1 MPEASEKDPVE
12 DKPTIPEGIIPVFLS
27 TATQQIFNVIA
38 DSDVTDENPYKFLK
52 KDQLL
57 EDIQTR
63 AAVSDI
69 QPLKQTIT
77 VRLSCVLICSKLIQ
91 KYPGDEL
98 LFVYDYEFKYE
109 QNLYLCVTEEAKELI
124 LNVNISDTLSLYHLM
139 YLQPPKDI
147 AKEGQES
154 LEKKTVNLSLQ
165 HPYPKNGYVL
175 VVIRRFLKA

>member
-63 AAVSDI
+63 AAVSDF

-77 VRLSCVLICSKLIQ
+77 VRLSCVLICSNLI
-91 KYPGDEL
+91 
-98 LFVYDYEFKYE
+98 
-109 QNLYLCVTEEAKELI
+109 
-124 LNVNISDTLSLYHLM
+124 
-139 YLQPPKDI
+139 
-147 AKEGQES
+147 
-154 LEKKTVNLSLQ
+154 
-165 HPYPKNGYVL
+165 
-175 VVIRRFLKA
+175 